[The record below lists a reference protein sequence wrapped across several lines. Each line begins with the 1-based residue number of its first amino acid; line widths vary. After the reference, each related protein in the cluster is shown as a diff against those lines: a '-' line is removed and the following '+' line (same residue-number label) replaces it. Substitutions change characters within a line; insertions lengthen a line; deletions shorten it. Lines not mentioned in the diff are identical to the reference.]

1 MRLANKSPASPAKIL
16 VMCAIAIA
24 GFTLGGCP
32 SGGGA
37 GNGSPAWPKAS
48 SLQTTALPGTVS
60 WTGVYFINTPGSRGT
75 MHLMTGGDN
84 RVHGCWLA
92 EDKHARATF
101 TGTEKD
107 NLVMLDWTEQRIGFA
122 GAPTRMT
129 AYLILTPDNETGTN
143 TIKGEYGADLSND
156 SGSAWE
162 GILLKNQDP
171 KEDGCKI
178 EEGESMPVETKP
190 LE

>member
-1 MRLANKSPASPAKIL
+1 MRLPNLPSTMRMMLAT
-16 VMCAIAIA
+16 CALATGLLA
-24 GFTLGGCP
+24 CP
-32 SGGGA
+32 SGGAGS

-48 SLQTTALPGTVS
+48 TLQTTPLPGSVS

-75 MHLMTGGDN
+75 MHLLEGGDN

-129 AYLILTPDNETGTN
+129 AYLLLTPDTETGKN
-143 TIKGEYGADLSND
+143 TIKGEYGGDLSND
-156 SGSAWE
+156 SGSPWE

-171 KEDGCKI
+171 KENGCQI

>member
-1 MRLANKSPASPAKIL
+1 MSLNFLAHTRTIAVA
-16 VMCAIAIA
+16 CAMA
-24 GFTLGGCP
+24 GATVALAGCP

-37 GNGSPAWPKAS
+37 ANGSPAWPKGS
-48 SLQTTALPGTVS
+48 TLQTTPLPATVS
-60 WTGVYFINTPGSRGT
+60 WTGVYFLSTPGTRGT
-75 MHLMTGGDN
+75 MHLFEGGDN
-84 RVHGCWLA
+84 RVHGCWMA

-107 NLVMLDWTEQRIGFA
+107 NLVLLDWTEQKIGFA
-122 GAPTRMT
+122 GAPTHVT
-129 AYLILTPDNETGTN
+129 AYLLMTPDNEQGKHK
-143 TIKGEYGADLSND
+143 IAGEYGGDVSND
-156 SGSAWE
+156 SGSTWE
-162 GILLKNQDP
+162 GIKLKNQEP